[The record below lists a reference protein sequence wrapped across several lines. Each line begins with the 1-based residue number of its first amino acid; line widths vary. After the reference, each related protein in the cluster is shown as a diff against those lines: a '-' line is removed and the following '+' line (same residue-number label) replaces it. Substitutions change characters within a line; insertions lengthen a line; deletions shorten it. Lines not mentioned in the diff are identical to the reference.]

1 MARLVVHVA
10 PRARASAVAG
20 RYGDA
25 IRIRIAAPPADGA
38 ANAELVR
45 FLAAR
50 LGVPPGAVAI
60 VRGATA
66 RRKIVEIA
74 GLGTDAARR
83 ALLGEPG
90 AG

>member
-1 MARLVVHVA
+1 MARLVVQVA

-20 RYGDA
+20 RAGDA

-50 LGVPPGAVAI
+50 LGVAPGAVAI

-74 GLGTDAARR
+74 GLGTDAVRR
-83 ALLGEPG
+83 ALLGEAD